1 MTSRGHWRD
10 RLLGTL
16 QGQLQLATYV
26 TVFLGFTG
34 ASCAG
39 LWISERTLFRQHSMA
54 IEQSAA
60 GIALALERLPDPPS
74 RLRVQQQLESISDKR
89 TIFWFQQAD
98 GSLIFPRPPLQPQP
112 LFAGAGP
119 GAAIAA
125 GDHQCPTA
133 LPHQRGAALAQWSQ
147 RLGCL

>member
-60 GIALALERLPDPPS
+60 GIAQALERLPDPPS
-74 RLRVQQQLESISDKR
+74 RLRVQQQLESCLLYTSPSPRDR
-89 TIFWFQQAD
+89 TRSRMPSSA
-98 GSLIFPRPPLQPQP
+98 
-112 LFAGAGP
+112 
-119 GAAIAA
+119 
-125 GDHQCPTA
+125 
-133 LPHQRGAALAQWSQ
+133 
-147 RLGCL
+147 

>member
-1 MTSRGHWRD
+1 MRLKPAADNGAWVVDHGGMTSRGHWRD

-54 IEQSAA
+54 IEQTAA
-60 GIALALERLPDPPS
+60 GIAQALERLPDPPS

-89 TIFWFQQAD
+89 TIFWFQQSD
-98 GSLIFPRPPLQPQP
+98 GSLIFP
-112 LFAGAGP
+112 
-119 GAAIAA
+119 
-125 GDHQCPTA
+125 
-133 LPHQRGAALAQWSQ
+133 
-147 RLGCL
+147 CLLYTSPSPRD

>member
-39 LWISERTLFRQHSMA
+39 LWVSERNLFRQHSMA

-60 GIALALERLPDPPS
+60 GIALARH
-74 RLRVQQQLESISDKR
+74 RVEVAAVRPVVGRRMGAQQ
-89 TIFWFQQAD
+89 
-98 GSLIFPRPPLQPQP
+98 
-112 LFAGAGP
+112 
-119 GAAIAA
+119 
-125 GDHQCPTA
+125 HQCCA
-133 LPHQRGAALAQWSQ
+133 QQHQCRNEIHAQAAWSV
-147 RLGCL
+147 GPVP